1 MSHAPQRTAV
11 FDFGQ
16 SAELATI
23 RDRLLGL
30 FGLQGDEIRLDPV
43 SQFIRSFLGSQTYD
57 QVSWD
62 AFAALAHHYGNWNRL
77 ADASPQDLAAR
88 ISTVTYFEDKA
99 RDLLPALHRIRAHSG
114 TLDLAFLRDWSVDEA
129 LRWLEMSHGV
139 GRKIAAAT
147 LNFSSL
153 RKRAFVA
160 DTHVIR
166 VLARFGFAK
175 PNADGLAV
183 YNAVM
188 AAAGAFDADALYELH
203 WLLKYLGQ
211 NICTHARAHCQACPL
226 EAACM
231 KRITSSRP
239 IRSGYDGETQTAQP
253 I

>member
-1 MSHAPQRTAV
+1 MSHAPQRTPV

-16 SAELATI
+16 SAELASI
-23 RDRLLGL
+23 RARLLDL
-30 FGLQGDEIRLDPV
+30 FGPQGDEIRLDPV
-43 SQFIRSFLGSQTYD
+43 SQFIRAFLGSRTYD

-99 RDLLPALHRIRAHSG
+99 RDLPPALRRIRAHNG
-114 TLDLAFLRDWSVDEA
+114 TLDLAFLRDWPADEA
-129 LRWLEMSHGV
+129 LRWLEISHGV

-153 RKRAFVA
+153 RKRAFVV
-160 DTHVIR
+160 DTHIIR

-175 PNADGLAV
+175 PNADTLAV
-183 YNAVM
+183 YDTVM
-188 AAAGAFDADALYELH
+188 AAAGDFDADDLYELH

-211 NICTHARAHCQACPL
+211 NICGHARADCRACPL
-226 EAACM
+226 ETACM
-231 KRITSSRP
+231 KRIDGKQ
-239 IRSGYDGETQTAQP
+239 IRNLALAGFGP
-253 I
+253 

>member
-1 MSHAPQRTAV
+1 MSHAPQKTPA

-30 FGLQGDEIRLDPV
+30 FGPQGDEIRLDPI

-62 AFAALAHHYGNWNRL
+62 AFAALVRHYQDWNKL

-99 RDLLPALHRIRAHSG
+99 RDLLPALRRIRAYGG
-114 TLDLAFLRDWSVDEA
+114 TLDLAFLRDWPVDEA
-129 LRWLEMSHGV
+129 LRWLEMSQGV

-166 VLARFGFAK
+166 VLARFGFVK

-183 YNAVM
+183 YDVVM
-188 AAAGAFDADALYELH
+188 AAAGDFDADDLYELH

-211 NICTHARAHCQACPL
+211 NICTHGRADCRACPL
-226 EAACM
+226 ETACM
-231 KRITSSRP
+231 KRI
-239 IRSGYDGETQTAQP
+239 DGKQIKNLTLAGFGP
-253 I
+253 